1 MSHAANPD
9 LLNRLRRANGH
20 LAGII
25 KMVEDG
31 GDGLKIAQQ
40 MQAVV
45 SALEKTKTLIV
56 TDHIEHHLEDLIGPC
71 RLFVISPALAIGH
84 VDLDGRPEGATGLA
98 QSADC
103 LAHLHRP
110 FVGLCGDALIKFL
123 DRQPGHR
130 IRCRSF
136 CGFDALSLRTRYGV
150 GRCDRRFRH
159 GDKRQGKQMKH
170 SRAP

>member
-25 KMVEDG
+25 KMVEEG

-56 TDHIEHHLEDLIGPC
+56 TDHIEHHLEELVGPLPSAVRTDLAKLGE
-71 RLFVISPALAIGH
+71 LA
-84 VDLDGRPEGATGLA
+84 
-98 QSADC
+98 
-103 LAHLHRP
+103 
-110 FVGLCGDALIKFL
+110 
-123 DRQPGHR
+123 
-130 IRCRSF
+130 
-136 CGFDALSLRTRYGV
+136 RYL
-150 GRCDRRFRH
+150 
-159 GDKRQGKQMKH
+159 
-170 SRAP
+170 